1 MEYCEYISK
10 GEHAG
15 VYFSYTVTIF
25 NTSVLHSVIWT
36 KSIVDEVWNLIHI
49 LEEGSPKWEKKK
61 GKCKAPSPRQ
71 NCAWPIWEAVNT
83 ILDLEQNEKEDEE
96 ISWEWE

>member
-61 GKCKAPSPRQ
+61 RANAKPQAQGR
-71 NCAWPIWEAVNT
+71 IV
-83 ILDLEQNEKEDEE
+83 LGLFEKL
-96 ISWEWE
+96 